1 MRRSILLFCEDS
13 FHEKFV
19 AALIHRFNQDYGLNA
34 IVRSY
39 SARGGLPRVHAE
51 FRLFLDYLKRQSD
64 GAPDCI
70 VVVADANCF
79 GFNDRKQLL
88 EKALAQH
95 AGFEQLVCYAIP
107 DPHIER
113 WMLVDSA
120 AFKEVFGRG
129 CTLPSVKCAKGEY
142 KKLLLTEIKKSRIDP
157 PLGGEEY
164 AEDIVAAMDLAKA
177 EIEEPSLGL
186 FLKALKGKF
195 NAWK

>member
-13 FHEKFV
+13 FHEKFI
-19 AALIHRFNQDYGLNA
+19 AALIRRFNQDYGLNA
-34 IVRSY
+34 TVNSY
-39 SARGGLPRVHAE
+39 SARGGLPRVKIE
-51 FRLFLDYLKRQSD
+51 FQTFLKDLSRQTD
-64 GAPDCI
+64 VAPDWI
-70 VVVADANCF
+70 VVVTDANCL
-79 GFNDRKQLL
+79 GFNERKKQL
-88 EKALAQH
+88 ESALVSYPS
-95 AGFEQLVCYAIP
+95 FEHLVSYVIP

-113 WMLVDSA
+113 WMLVDPA
-120 AFKEVFGRG
+120 AFKDVFGRG
-129 CTLPSVKCAKGEY
+129 CTLPVVKCAKDEY
-142 KKLLLTEIKKSRIDP
+142 KKLLLAEIKKGGIDP